1 MYVCLCHG
9 IKEAEVRDA
18 GSRGVVTE
26 EELAD
31 MFDWYN
37 PETCGRCLKSMPEIT
52 ALALEGAI
60 NLNME
65 QGGICRP

>member
-9 IKEAEVRDA
+9 IKEAEVREA
-18 GSRGVVTE
+18 GTRGIVTE

-37 PETCGRCLKSMPEIT
+37 PETCGRCLKNMPEIS
-52 ALALEGAI
+52 ALALEASI
-60 NLNME
+60 DFSLE
-65 QGGICRP
+65 QDGFCRP